1 MVAITIYI
9 SITKRM
15 ALIDISKLGNRKT
28 TVTSSVIDNNRTY
41 ISPYFIDDIDDIFPY
56 RDSGILNTVTDII
69 RYAYKEVER
78 LYDIS
83 GELEPL
89 HHINWDDDK
98 LFAQLTAYAIPYV
111 DEDGMF
117 SSSYAL
123 DKDRFVKLTK
133 DNVSIATDVDY
144 DWFMDFWYDGE
155 DEEDKPEDIDADE
168 ILDFMEQG
176 DGYDKFVDKF
186 QDLCD
191 DTIYEEQLELLS
203 RYIPPRRIVFGANDS
218 DLLTVGLLPDDLDE
232 KEWSIIADNNAVV
245 LQSILFDIHTAYSRS
260 NGSLSSFREELQKCD
275 EEEWY
280 LSDDNAVSE
289 MIDGSAKRT
298 IHDYM
303 HSLSV
308 SATDEELRRITGAF
322 GSSNEWISWIP
333 SWLRQDD
340 NTIFTAMEKSKGARI
355 LMPDAEVQ
363 DEDEIEFNF
372 LIRISDNR
380 YKSLLKA
387 IKNVFTREDGSLR
400 VFELKD
406 SKGEYTYSF
415 NPEYPLFAT
424 AKIQAAS
431 EMYTDNERFLD
442 EGEDGWSTDIDIK
455 ARLIIER

>member
-1 MVAITIYI
+1 
-9 SITKRM
+9 M
-15 ALIDISKLGNRKT
+15 ALIDISKIANRNPL
-28 TVTSSVIDNNRTY
+28 VTSSVIDNNRTY
-41 ISPYFIDDIDDIFPY
+41 ISPDFIDDIDDIFPY

-69 RYAYKEVER
+69 RYASKEVER

-98 LFAQLTAYAIPYV
+98 FFTQLTAYAIPYV

-117 SSSYAL
+117 DSQYAL
-123 DKDRFVKLTK
+123 DKNTFVKLTK
-133 DNVSIATDVDY
+133 DNVNIATDVDY
-144 DWFMDFWYDGE
+144 DWFMDFWYGGE

-176 DGYDKFVDKF
+176 DGYDRFVNNF
-186 QDLCD
+186 QKLCYND
-191 DTIYEEQLELLS
+191 IYEKSLELLS
-203 RYIPPRRIVFGANDS
+203 RYLTPRRIVFGADDR
-218 DLLTVGLLPDDLDE
+218 DLLTVGLLPDDLDD
-232 KEWSIIADNNAVV
+232 KEWAIIANNNAVI
-245 LQSILFDIHTAYSRS
+245 LHSILFDIHTAYSRS
-260 NGSLSSFREELQKCD
+260 NGSLSSFREELQKCE
-275 EEEWY
+275 EEEWH

-322 GSSNEWISWIP
+322 GRSNEWIGWIP
-333 SWLRQDD
+333 SWIRQDD
-340 NTIFTAMEKSKGARI
+340 DVIFTEMDEYKGARI
-355 LMPDAEVQ
+355 LMPDAEVE
-363 DEDEIEFNF
+363 DEDDIEFNF
-372 LIRISDNR
+372 LISIEDNR
-380 YKSLLKA
+380 YKALLRA
-387 IKNVFTREDGSLR
+387 INTVFTREDGSLR

-406 SKGEYTYSF
+406 SKSEYTYSF

-424 AKIQAAS
+424 ASIQASSDIYA
-431 EMYTDNERFLD
+431 DNERFLD

-455 ARLIIER
+455 ARLVIEH